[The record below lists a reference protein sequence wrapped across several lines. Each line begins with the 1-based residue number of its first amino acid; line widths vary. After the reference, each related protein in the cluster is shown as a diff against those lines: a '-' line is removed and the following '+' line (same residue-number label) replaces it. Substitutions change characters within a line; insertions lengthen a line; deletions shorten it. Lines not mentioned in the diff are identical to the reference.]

1 MCTPAAVPP
10 WVIILTDHSGHL
22 VSVLRIG
29 VDDVGRSVA
38 DGEELNPGMD
48 RSEYDPTTV
57 VVATVPHLSL
67 SDLSRTHWRQ
77 SRALGLRRAGRGNI
91 GQSMVIR

>member
-1 MCTPAAVPP
+1 MCTPAALPP
-10 WVIILTDHSGHL
+10 WLIILTDHSGHL

-29 VDDVGRSVA
+29 VDDVGRCVVA

-57 VVATVPHLSL
+57 VVATVPPPVLE
-67 SDLSRTHWRQ
+67 
-77 SRALGLRRAGRGNI
+77 
-91 GQSMVIR
+91 